1 MYIDFGTSGGD
12 DLIYV
17 NDDYYWK
24 NKTKKIDLK
33 NRIWILFGRLVRGR
47 GKTKEKTYYIRPIL
61 NLLK

>member
-1 MYIDFGTSGGD
+1 MYIDFGIFGGD

-24 NKTKKIDLK
+24 NKIKKIDLK
-33 NRIWILFGRLVRGR
+33 NRIWILFGRFVRGR
-47 GKTKEKTYYIRPIL
+47 GKIKEKIYYIRLIL